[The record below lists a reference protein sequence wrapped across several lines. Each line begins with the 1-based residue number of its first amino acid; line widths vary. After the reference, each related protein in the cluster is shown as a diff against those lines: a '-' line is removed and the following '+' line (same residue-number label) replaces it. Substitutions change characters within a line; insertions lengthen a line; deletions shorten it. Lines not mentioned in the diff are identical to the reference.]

1 MSARCAVRAAISDAA
16 RVLVN
21 DPNHDDVTEAL
32 LLARP
37 ELGKLRED
45 SERLEKARRA
55 YMLAESAQLNIQR
68 LKKYARKTE
77 GMKRD
82 LQRYQATYAENSQLH
97 DKIMRG
103 LL

>member
-1 MSARCAVRAAISDAA
+1 MTAPVDVLAVMDRAAESAGEIVKASNIVD
-16 RVLVN
+16 RQLN
-21 DPNHDDVTEAL
+21 DTE
-32 LLARP
+32 LLAM
-37 ELGKLRED
+37 
-45 SERLEKARRA
+45 ARRA
-55 YMLAESAQLNIQR
+55 YLLADSAQSNIQR